1 MTGHGENQP
10 SNDCYCD
17 AEKGESTKTKTND
30 ASIAVCEQKYIKEA
44 PLPLCLEKE
53 KNIFG
58 KKSMHDSE
66 SSLEISGKRLL

>member
-17 AEKGESTKTKTND
+17 AEKEESTKTKT
-30 ASIAVCEQKYIKEA
+30 IAVCEQKYMKEA

-53 KNIFG
+53 KDIFG
-58 KKSMHDSE
+58 KKSRHDSE
-66 SSLEISGKRLL
+66 SSLEIPGKRLL